1 MSSQLSSPAQTVA
14 SPIFTDSA
22 TQEHELGSITFAADG
37 RKFRYAKAGA
47 AALVAGTLLQNAA
60 EITNHQGLAVTAA
73 SAGATTVTVTLGATA
88 ATLNQY
94 AGGYACVTVT
104 PGLGQVL
111 KIKSHPAAD
120 ASAAVVLTLEDP
132 VAVALTTSS
141 KIDLV
146 ANLYNGV
153 IINPTTATGC
163 PVGVAINAITAAQFG
178 WIQVQGPA
186 PLLAAGAN
194 AVSNFVTSSEA
205 VAGAVTDAT
214 HVAESAIGNCVT
226 GAADTEVGLVLI
238 ALS

>member
-1 MSSQLSSPAQTVA
+1 MSTSLSSPAQSIA
-14 SPIFTDSA
+14 SGIFTDSA
-22 TQEHELGSITFAADG
+22 VQEHELGSITFATDG

-47 AALVAGTLLQNAA
+47 ANLVAGTLLQNSA
-60 EITNHQGLAVTAA
+60 EVTNHQDLTPVAA
-73 SAGATTVTVTLGATA
+73 AIGATEVTVTLGATA

-94 AGGYACVTVT
+94 AGGYLVTTVT
-104 PGLGQVL
+104 PGLGSMY
-111 KIKSHPAAD
+111 KIKSHPAAG
-120 ASAAVVLTLEDP
+120 SAATLVVTLEDP
-132 VAVALTTSS
+132 IAVAVTTSTRF
-141 KIDLV
+141 DLN

-163 PVGVAINAITAAQFG
+163 PVGVAVNAITAAQFG

-186 PLLAAGAN
+186 PILAAGAN
-194 AVSNFVTSSEA
+194 AVSNFVSSSEA

-214 HVAESAIGNCVT
+214 HAQESAVGNAVT